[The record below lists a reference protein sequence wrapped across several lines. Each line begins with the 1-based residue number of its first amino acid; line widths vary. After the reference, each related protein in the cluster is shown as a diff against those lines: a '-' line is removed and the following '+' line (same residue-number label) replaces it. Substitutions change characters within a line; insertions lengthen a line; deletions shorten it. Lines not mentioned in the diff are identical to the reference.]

1 MFLFIVVVATL
12 TVITRY
18 KNEIKN
24 QIINKQETKIIIKD
38 NLIK

>member
-18 KNEIKN
+18 KNEITN
-24 QIINKQETKIIIKD
+24 QVANKQQNVITKD
-38 NLIK
+38 L